1 MKLLKDNKLTLLTS
15 ALIYRKPLLLLKGFL
30 RFMQN
35 CFLKGHFLSA
45 VSFATTYDCDF
56 DCVHCYAKSFRKTD
70 KKPLSLENKKNVIRE
85 CLALGAISF
94 DFVGGE
100 ISLSDEL
107 EELIKTC
114 KPHMTYISL
123 ATNAY
128 NLDLFKLKKFRGWG
142 IDKLNVSIDSWDP
155 AKHDKFRNKPD
166 SHKKCFQ
173 ILELCRKVGIQPAIT
188 TTVTKNST
196 KTEEF
201 KKLVDFAIK
210 SKIQLV
216 FSTAIPFGSWE
227 ENYDVLVTADDLAE
241 MNRLHKLYPFLTRD
255 NYTNMGKYG
264 CPAFKQGLYVTEYGD
279 ILPCAFTHIAFG
291 NVKKES
297 IRSIRKKALTL
308 DYFKKYHP
316 QCLASEDKFFITKYL
331 STNYSTGNYPV
342 NAKDIFEEIAQ
353 WPPQKTTKRNIKKT
367 FVKCA
372 LCGENDTK
380 KISSGREHEF
390 ENTTDDTFD
399 VVKCKKCGLMYLNP
413 QPSVSEFDTIYPD
426 NYYCHTTDIPDMASK
441 NSPFGVLK
449 QNLTDKIGFPRNI
462 RNLIKKYYTGALI
475 NVVDVGC
482 GTGTALDIFKKFGDT
497 KIRTYGV
504 DRDSTAALTASKKGH
519 SVYEGAF
526 EKIELPERF
535 FDMAYSSNVIEHVSN
550 PAEFMNKI
558 CSTLKPN
565 GIFLCE
571 TPNIGSVEARLL
583 TKSGHWGG
591 YHFPRHWTFF
601 TTKQL
606 IALGKQN
613 GLKVLT
619 VDYSPSPIFW
629 IWTFHSLIFNTF
641 KNRKIAD
648 VLFPLLENN
657 KNFLYSLFLKIN
669 FTIWDYII
677 KLFTK
682 QTSIVCITFKKQM

>member
-1 MKLLKDNKLTLLTS
+1 MKLFRDNKLTLLTS
-15 ALIYRKPLLLLKGFL
+15 ALIYKKPLFILKAFL

-35 CFLKGHFLSA
+35 RFQKRHFLSS

-56 DCVHCYAKSFRKTD
+56 DCIHCYAKSFRKTD
-70 KKPLSLENKKNVIRE
+70 KEPLSLEDKKAVIRE
-85 CLALGAISF
+85 CLTLGAISF

-107 EELIKTC
+107 EELVKTC

-128 NLDLFKLKKFRGWG
+128 NLDLQKLKTFQSWG
-142 IDKLNVSIDSWDP
+142 IDKLSVSIDNWDP
-155 AKHDKFRNKPD
+155 DKHDKFRNKPD
-166 SHKKCFQ
+166 SHKKCFK

-188 TTVTKNST
+188 TTITKNST
-196 KTEEF
+196 KTDDF

-210 SKIQLV
+210 SKTQLI

-227 ENYDVLVTADDLAE
+227 ENYDVLVTKDDILE
-241 MNRLHKLYPFLTRD
+241 MERLHKLHPFLTRD

-264 CPAFKQGLYVTEYGD
+264 CPAFKQWLYITEYGD
-279 ILPCAFTHIAFG
+279 VLPCAFTHISFG

-297 IRSIRKKALTL
+297 IRSIRKRALTI

-316 QCLASEDKFFITKYL
+316 QCLASEDKNFITKYL
-331 STNYSTGNYPV
+331 STNYSTDNYPV

-353 WPPQKTTKRNIKKT
+353 WPPKHVTKRNIKKA

-372 LCGENDTK
+372 LCGGNDTK

-399 VVKCKKCGLMYLNP
+399 VVKCTKCELIYLNP
-413 QPSVSEFDTIYPD
+413 RPSMSEFDTIYPD
-426 NYYCHTTDIPDMASK
+426 NYYCHTADIPGMASK

-462 RNLIKKYYTGALI
+462 RNLIRKYDTGAPI
-475 NVVDVGC
+475 NVIDIGC
-482 GTGTALDIFKKFGDT
+482 GTGTALDIFKKSGGR
-497 KIRTYGV
+497 KIETYGV
-504 DRDSTAALTASKKGH
+504 DRDNKAALTASKRGH
-519 SVYEGAF
+519 SVYEGSF
-526 EKIELPERF
+526 EDIELPKEF

-550 PAEFMNKI
+550 PAEFIKKI

-571 TPNIGSVEARLL
+571 TPNIGSIESKVLA
-583 TKSGHWGG
+583 KSGHWGG

-601 TTKQL
+601 TKEHL

-613 GLKVLT
+613 GLKVVNIT
-619 VDYSPSPIFW
+619 YSPSPIFW
-629 IWTFHSLIFNTF
+629 IWTFHSLIFNAF
-641 KNRKIAD
+641 KNKRIAD
-648 VLFPLLENN
+648 ILFPLFENN
-657 KNFLYSLFLKIN
+657 ITFIYSLFLKIN

-682 QTSIVCITFKKQM
+682 QTSIICVTFKKN